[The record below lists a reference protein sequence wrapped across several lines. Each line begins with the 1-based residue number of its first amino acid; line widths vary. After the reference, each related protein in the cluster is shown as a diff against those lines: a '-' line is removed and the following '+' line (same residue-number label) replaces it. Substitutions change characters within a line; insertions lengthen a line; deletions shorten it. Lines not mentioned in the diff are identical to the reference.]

1 MSHVIAYVWAE
12 DENRLIGD
20 GDALP
25 WRLPADVKFFKEITM
40 RGDIVAGRKTYDT
53 IPRRPLP
60 GRRNIVLTSDKSYEA
75 PGAIVVHSKEE
86 ILDIA
91 KNGNEDLYIIGGGT
105 LFEIFESEVD
115 ELYRTVVH
123 DTFEGDVYFP
133 EDFDYEP
140 FERVEHW
147 AGPVDEKNKH
157 PHTYEI
163 WKRK

>member
-1 MSHVIAYVWAE
+1 MSRVIAYVWAE

-60 GRRNIVLTSDKSYEA
+60 GRRNIVLTSDESYEA

-91 KNGNEDLYIIGGGT
+91 KNGNEDLYIIGGST
-105 LFEIFESEVD
+105 LFEIFESEWMNYI
-115 ELYRTVVH
+115 EQ
-123 DTFEGDVYFP
+123 
-133 EDFDYEP
+133 
-140 FERVEHW
+140 
-147 AGPVDEKNKH
+147 
-157 PHTYEI
+157 
-163 WKRK
+163 

>member
-1 MSHVIAYVWAE
+1 MIAYVWAE

-25 WRLPADVKFFKEITM
+25 WRLPADVKLFKEITM
-40 RGDIVAGRKTYDT
+40 RGDIVSGRKTYET

-60 GRRNIVLTSDKSYEA
+60 GRRNIVLTSDENYVA
-75 PGAIVVHSKEE
+75 PGATVVHSKEE

-91 KNGNEDLYIIGGGT
+91 KKDGKDLYIIGGSS
-105 LFEIFESEVD
+105 LFVMFEAEVD
-115 ELYRTVVH
+115 ELYRTVIH
-123 DTFEGDVYFP
+123 DTFDGDVHFP
-133 EDFDYEP
+133 SSFDYEQ

-147 AGPVDEKNKH
+147 SGPVDEKNKYL
-157 PHTYEI
+157 HTYEI